1 MRRVFGVALVALLA
15 AGCAGEGGEAGGEP
29 AEGTPGAETPDTPAG
44 GEAAVEAC
52 APVEHAL
59 EAGSTLAAMAGT
71 YRLTL
76 VSGDPET
83 SAEGALTLE
92 PLPEALRE
100 MGGAA
105 TPLGGSTDV
114 DVEAVGALRM
124 GDLSSTDPAA
134 PGVLVIE
141 TAGTNIL
148 LRLGSESNRRDQSSF
163 DGGYTVLTV
172 NRIANGGFDGNW
184 RSGSRNGTNTGYF
197 CVRPSGE

>member
-1 MRRVFGVALVALLA
+1 
-15 AGCAGEGGEAGGEP
+15 
-29 AEGTPGAETPDTPAG
+29 
-44 GEAAVEAC
+44 
-52 APVEHAL
+52 
-59 EAGSTLAAMAGT
+59 
-71 YRLTL
+71 
-76 VSGDPET
+76 
-83 SAEGALTLE
+83 
-92 PLPEALRE
+92 
-100 MGGAA
+100 
-105 TPLGGSTDV
+105 
-114 DVEAVGALRM
+114 M

-197 CVRPSGE
+197 CVRPSGA